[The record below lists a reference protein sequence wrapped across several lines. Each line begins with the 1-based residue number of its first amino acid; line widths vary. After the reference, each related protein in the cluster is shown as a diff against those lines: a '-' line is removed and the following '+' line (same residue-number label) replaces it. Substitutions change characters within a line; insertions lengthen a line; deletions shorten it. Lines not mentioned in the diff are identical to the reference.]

1 MNGFMDL
8 KNYERKQKMN
18 DYALP
23 LLVLRRLSKE
33 YEEAMLSRKQDKAYQ
48 VASDLVDMAL
58 KLQDIAGNKD
68 ENKEI

>member
-1 MNGFMDL
+1 
-8 KNYERKQKMN
+8 MN

-33 YEEAMLSRKQDKAYQ
+33 YEEAMLSRKQNKAYEI
-48 VASDLVDMAL
+48 ASDLVDMAL
-58 KLQDIAGNKD
+58 KLQDIAGIRD

>member
-1 MNGFMDL
+1 
-8 KNYERKQKMN
+8 MN

-33 YEEAMLSRKQDKAYQ
+33 YEEAMLSRKQDKAYEI
-48 VASDLVDMAL
+48 ASDLVDMAL
-58 KLQDIAGNKD
+58 KLQDIAGNRD

>member
-1 MNGFMDL
+1 
-8 KNYERKQKMN
+8 MN

-48 VASDLVDMAL
+48 IASDLVDMAL

-68 ENKEI
+68 ENKEV